1 MLSRHHRH
9 ARLRF
14 QIASLIGSVLG
25 LLTGATALAD
35 SPAMTSCPTMF
46 FLSGNLALNSN
57 FESPAPNIPVGQTT
71 CWHTGLP
78 TPPPSAAAGWT
89 MHTSNDQDR
98 VCSQLLPSTAPEPN
112 GNLMLKFVAGGNEG
126 GIFQNVTGNINST
139 YMFSVWV
146 YVLSGQVA
154 VQSSGGVGGPNAWS
168 TKIGQWEQLRVCNNL
183 LHTADALVIY
193 NQDPNGGAF
202 YVDRVEFRE
211 IPNVD

>member
-1 MLSRHHRH
+1 MSSQHHEYARPGFHLAALAGSALALLS
-9 ARLRF
+9 
-14 QIASLIGSVLG
+14 GG
-25 LLTGATALAD
+25 TALAD
-35 SPAMTSCPTMF
+35 SPAMSSCPTQF
-46 FLSGNLALNSN
+46 FLTGNLAPNSN
-57 FESPAPNIPVGQTT
+57 FETPAPGIPVGQTT
-71 CWHTGLP
+71 CWAQGLP
-78 TPPPSAAAGWT
+78 TPPPSAANGWT

-98 VCSQLLPSTAPEPN
+98 VCSQLLPTTAPEPN
-112 GNLMLKFVAGGNEG
+112 GNLMLKFIAGGNEG
-126 GIFQNVTGNINST
+126 GIFWNFTGNVNST
-139 YMFSVWV
+139 YMFSAWV

>member
-1 MLSRHHRH
+1 MASQHHYGTSHRSTL
-9 ARLRF
+9 AALT
-14 QIASLIGSVLG
+14 GSVLA
-25 LLTGATALAD
+25 LLSAGVALAD
-35 SPAMTSCPTMF
+35 SPAMSSCPTMF
-46 FLSGNLALNSN
+46 FLTGNLALNSG
-57 FESPAPNIPVGQTT
+57 FEAAAPNIPVGQAT
-71 CWHTGLP
+71 CWTPGQP
-78 TPPPSAAAGWT
+78 TPPPSAAAKWT

-112 GNLMLKFVAGGNEG
+112 GTLMLKFVAGGNEG

-183 LHTADALVIY
+183 LHTADSLVIY